1 LLIDEGVGMKKI
13 QWALAVVF
21 TAMVGLVQAVTLPG
35 PVVNADWLAANLN
48 EVQVIEVRTDLA
60 SYLRNPE
67 FDTDKKTGKKF
78 LVEVGGHI
86 SNSSLL
92 DFKKVRVERL
102 VDGKKIKFLIPEKAD
117 FEKLVQNLG
126 INSGKPIVLVPIGQ
140 DMSDIDEALR
150 TYWQFKVY
158 GEDQVAVLDGGIAGW
173 LSEGREYTT
182 ATSQKA
188 PGNWAAKAFRQ
199 ELIASSDE
207 VAAASKSGKPQ
218 LLDARQPAQYLG
230 LAKRPDVLTFGHI
243 AGSKELAPELLAK
256 PVNGA
261 LYFWSK
267 NTYDALMSANGLST
281 KTPTISYC
289 NTGHLAS
296 GGWFVM
302 SELVGNKSTK
312 LYDGSLYL
320 WTLEGRPLVGVPLN

>member
-1 LLIDEGVGMKKI
+1 MKKI
-13 QWALAVVF
+13 QWLLAFALIS
-21 TAMVGLVQAVTLPG
+21 LVSLAQAINLPG
-35 PVVNADWLAANLN
+35 PVVSADWLANN
-48 EVQVIEVRTDLA
+48 MSEVQVIEVRTDLA

-86 SNSSLL
+86 SNSTLL
-92 DFKKVRVERL
+92 DFKKVRVDRM

-117 FEKLVQNLG
+117 FEKLVQSLG
-126 INSGKPIVLVPIGQ
+126 INSDKPIVLVPIGQ

-150 TYWQFKVY
+150 TYWSFKVY

-173 LSEGREYTT
+173 LSESREFTT
-182 ATSQKA
+182 ATTPKSA
-188 PGNWAAKAFRQ
+188 GNWLAKAERK
-199 ELIASSDE
+199 ELIASSDD
-207 VAAASKSGKPQ
+207 VAAASKNGKPQ

-230 LAKRPDVLTFGHI
+230 LAKRPDVMTFGHI
-243 AGSKELAPELLAK
+243 AGSKELAPELLARSN
-256 PVNGA
+256 NGA
-261 LYFWSK
+261 LYFWQK
-267 NTYDALMSANGLST
+267 KTYDALLAANGLNS
-281 KTPTISYC
+281 KGQTIAYC
-289 NTGHLAS
+289 NTGHLAA

>member
-1 LLIDEGVGMKKI
+1 MKKMYWLFAI
-13 QWALAVVF
+13 AL
-21 TAMVGLVQAVTLPG
+21 TMLVGLVQAVTLPG
-35 PVVNADWLAANLN
+35 PVVSSEWLANNLSD
-48 EVQVIEVRTDLA
+48 VQIIEVRTDLA

-86 SNSSLL
+86 NNSSLL

-117 FEKLVQNLG
+117 FEKLVQSLG
-126 INSGKPIVLVPIGQ
+126 INVDKPIILVPIGQ

-150 TYWQFKVY
+150 TYWTFKVY

-182 ATSQKA
+182 TNNQKTT
-188 PGNWAAKAFRQ
+188 GNWIGKAERKQ
-199 ELIASSDE
+199 LIASSDE
-207 VAAASKSGKPQ
+207 VAAASKGGKPQ

-256 PVNGA
+256 ASNGA
-261 LYFWSK
+261 LYFWPK
-267 NTYDALMSANGLST
+267 KTYDALMSANGLST
-281 KTPTISYC
+281 KNPTIAYC
-289 NTGHLAS
+289 NTGHLAA

>member
-1 LLIDEGVGMKKI
+1 MKKFY
-13 QWALAVVF
+13 WLFAVAITVI
-21 TAMVGLVQAVTLPG
+21 TGIVQAVTLPG
-35 PVVNADWLAANLN
+35 PVVSADWLANNLA

-86 SNSSLL
+86 NNSSLL

-117 FEKLVQNLG
+117 FEKLIQSLG
-126 INSGKPIVLVPIGQ
+126 VNADKPIILVPIGQ

-150 TYWQFKVY
+150 TYWTFKVY

-173 LSEGREYTT
+173 LTEGREFTT
-182 ATSQKA
+182 ANSAKA
-188 PGNWAAKAFRQ
+188 AGNWVGKAERKQ
-199 ELIASSDE
+199 LIASSDE
-207 VAAASKSGKPQ
+207 VAAASKGGKPQ

-261 LYFWSK
+261 LYFWPK
-267 NTYDALMSANGLST
+267 TTYDALMSANGLSN
-281 KTPTISYC
+281 KNPTIAYC
-289 NTGHLAS
+289 NTGHLAA

>member
-1 LLIDEGVGMKKI
+1 MKKI
-13 QWALAVVF
+13 QWLLAF
-21 TAMVGLVQAVTLPG
+21 ILISLASLAQAITLPG
-35 PVVNADWLAANLN
+35 PVVSADWLASNMS

-60 SYLRNPE
+60 SFLRNPE

-86 SNSSLL
+86 SNSTLL
-92 DFKKVRVERL
+92 DFKKVRVDRL

-117 FEKLVQNLG
+117 FEKLVQSLG
-126 INSGKPIVLVPIGQ
+126 INSDKPIILVPIGQ

-150 TYWQFKVY
+150 TYWSFKVY

-173 LSEGREYTT
+173 LGEGRKFSTVNT
-182 ATSQKA
+182 PKA
-188 PGNWAAKAFRQ
+188 AGNWLVKAERK
-199 ELIASSDE
+199 ELIASSDD

-243 AGSKELAPELLAK
+243 QGSKELAPELMAK
-256 PVNGA
+256 PSNGA
-261 LYFWSK
+261 LYFWQK
-267 NTYDALMSANGLST
+267 KTYDALLAANGIST
-281 KTPTISYC
+281 NDPTIAYC

>member
-1 LLIDEGVGMKKI
+1 MKKI
-13 QWALAVVF
+13 QLLLAFALTGLVS
-21 TAMVGLVQAVTLPG
+21 LVQAITLPG
-35 PVVNADWLAANLN
+35 PVVSADWLSNN
-48 EVQVIEVRTDLA
+48 QSDVQIIEVRTDLA

-86 SNSSLL
+86 TNSTLL

-117 FEKLVQNLG
+117 FEKLVQSLG
-126 INSGKPIVLVPIGQ
+126 INSDKPIVLVPIGQ

-150 TYWQFKVY
+150 TYWSFKVY

-173 LSEGREYTT
+173 LGEGREYVTNN
-182 ATSQKA
+182 AQKVT
-188 PGNWAAKAFRQ
+188 GNWSAKAYRK
-199 ELIASSDE
+199 ELIASSDD
-207 VAAASKSGKPQ
+207 VAAASKAGKPQ

-256 PVNGA
+256 PSNGA
-261 LYFWSK
+261 LYFWQK
-267 NTYDALMSANGLST
+267 NTYDALMSANGLSV
-281 KTPTISYC
+281 KGPTIAYC
-289 NTGHLAS
+289 NTGHLAA

>member
-1 LLIDEGVGMKKI
+1 MKKI
-13 QWALAVVF
+13 QWLLAFALIS
-21 TAMVGLVQAVTLPG
+21 LVSLAQAITLPG
-35 PVVNADWLAANLN
+35 PVVSADWLANN
-48 EVQVIEVRTDLA
+48 MSEVQVIEVRTDLA

-86 SNSSLL
+86 SNSTLL
-92 DFKKVRVERL
+92 DFKKVRVDRM
-102 VDGKKIKFLIPEKAD
+102 VYGKKIKFLIPEKAD
-117 FEKLVQNLG
+117 FEKLAQSLG
-126 INSGKPIVLVPIGQ
+126 INSDKPIVLVPIGQ

-150 TYWQFKVY
+150 TYWSFKVY

-173 LSEGREYTT
+173 LSESREFTT
-182 ATSQKA
+182 ATTPKA
-188 PGNWAAKAFRQ
+188 AGNWLAKAERK
-199 ELIASSDE
+199 ELIASSDD

-230 LAKRPDVLTFGHI
+230 LAKHPDVMTFGHI
-243 AGSKELAPELLAK
+243 ASSKELAPELLARSS
-256 PVNGA
+256 NGA
-261 LYFWSK
+261 LYFWQK
-267 NTYDALMSANGLST
+267 KTYDALLAANGLSS
-281 KTPTISYC
+281 KGQTIAYC
-289 NTGHLAS
+289 NTGHLAA

-320 WTLEGRPLVGVPLN
+320 WTLEGHPLVGVPLN

>member
-1 LLIDEGVGMKKI
+1 MKKM
-13 QWALAVVF
+13 QWLLALVLSSLISLA
-21 TAMVGLVQAVTLPG
+21 QAISLPG
-35 PVVNADWLAANLN
+35 PVVSADWLANNLS

-86 SNSSLL
+86 TNSSLL
-92 DFKKVRVERL
+92 DFKKVRAERTI
-102 VDGKKIKFLIPEKAD
+102 DGKKIKFLIPEKAD
-117 FEKLVQNLG
+117 FEKLVQSLG
-126 INSGKPIVLVPIGQ
+126 VNSDKPIVLVPIGQ

-150 TYWQFKVY
+150 TYWTFKVY

-173 LSEGREYTT
+173 LGEGREFVTT
-182 ATSQKA
+182 NSQKTV
-188 PGNWAAKAFRQ
+188 GNWSTKAYRK
-199 ELIASSDE
+199 ELIASSEE
-207 VAAASKSGKPQ
+207 VAAASKGGKPQ

-243 AGSKELAPELLAK
+243 ARSKELAPELLAK
-256 PVNGA
+256 PSNGA
-261 LYFWSK
+261 LYFWPK

-281 KTPTISYC
+281 KNPTIAYC
-289 NTGHLAS
+289 NTGHLAA

>member
-1 LLIDEGVGMKKI
+1 MKKI
-13 QWALAVVF
+13 QWLLAFVLIS
-21 TAMVGLVQAVTLPG
+21 LVTLAQAITLPG
-35 PVVNADWLAANLN
+35 PVVSADWLSNNLSD
-48 EVQVIEVRTDLA
+48 VQVIEVRTDLA
-60 SYLRNPE
+60 SYLKNPE
-67 FDTDKKTGKKF
+67 FDADKKTGKKF

-86 SNSSLL
+86 ANSTLL

-117 FEKLVQNLG
+117 FEKLVQSLG
-126 INSGKPIVLVPIGQ
+126 INSDKPIVLVPIGQ

-150 TYWQFKVY
+150 TYWSFKVY

-173 LSEGREYTT
+173 LSEGREFTT
-182 ATSQKA
+182 ATTPKA
-188 PGNWAAKAFRQ
+188 TGNWLAKAERK

-230 LAKRPDVLTFGHI
+230 LAKRPDVMTFGHI
-243 AGSKELAPELLAK
+243 AGSKELAPELLARSS
-256 PVNGA
+256 NGA
-261 LYFWSK
+261 LYFWQK
-267 NTYDALMSANGLST
+267 KTYDALLAANGLNS
-281 KTPTISYC
+281 KGQTIAYC
-289 NTGHLAS
+289 NTGHLAA

>member
-1 LLIDEGVGMKKI
+1 MKKI
-13 QWALAVVF
+13 QWLLAFVLTGLVS
-21 TAMVGLVQAVTLPG
+21 LVQAITLPG
-35 PVVNADWLAANLN
+35 PVISADWLANN
-48 EVQVIEVRTDLA
+48 MSEVQVIEVRTDLA

-67 FDTDKKTGKKF
+67 FDTDKKTGQKF

-86 SNSSLL
+86 VSSTLL
-92 DFKKVRVERL
+92 DFKKVRVDRL
-102 VDGKKIKFLIPEKAD
+102 VGGKKIKFLIPEKPD
-117 FEKLVQNLG
+117 FEKLVQSLG
-126 INSGKPIVLVPIGQ
+126 INSDKPIVLVPIGQ

-150 TYWQFKVY
+150 TYWSFKVY

-173 LSEGREYTT
+173 LSEGREFTT
-182 ATSQKA
+182 ATTPKA
-188 PGNWAAKAFRQ
+188 TGNWLAKAERK

-230 LAKRPDVLTFGHI
+230 LAKRPDVMTFGHI
-243 AGSKELAPELLAK
+243 AGSKELAPELLARSS
-256 PVNGA
+256 NGA
-261 LYFWSK
+261 LYFWQK
-267 NTYDALMSANGLST
+267 KTYDALLAANGLNS
-281 KTPTISYC
+281 KGQTIAYC
-289 NTGHLAS
+289 NTGHLAA

>member
-1 LLIDEGVGMKKI
+1 MKKI
-13 QWALAVVF
+13 QLLLAFALIGLVS
-21 TAMVGLVQAVTLPG
+21 LVQAITLPG
-35 PVVNADWLAANLN
+35 PVVSADWLSNNLSD
-48 EVQVIEVRTDLA
+48 VQVIEVRTDLA

-86 SNSSLL
+86 SNSTLL

-117 FEKLVQNLG
+117 FERLVQSLG
-126 INSGKPIVLVPIGQ
+126 INSDKPIVLVPVGQ

-150 TYWQFKVY
+150 TYWSFKVY
-158 GEDQVAVLDGGIAGW
+158 GDDQVAVLDGGIAGW
-173 LSEGREYTT
+173 LGEGREFTT
-182 ATSQKA
+182 ANTQKTV
-188 PGNWAAKAFRQ
+188 GNWSAKAYHK
-199 ELIASSDE
+199 ELIASSDD
-207 VAAASKSGKPQ
+207 VAAASKTGKPQ

-230 LAKRPDVLTFGHI
+230 LAKHPDVMTYGHI
-243 AGSKELAPELLAK
+243 SGSKELAPELLAK
-256 PVNGA
+256 PANGA
-261 LYFWSK
+261 LYFWQK
-267 NTYDALMSANGLST
+267 NTYDALMSANGLNV
-281 KTPTISYC
+281 KNPTIAYC
-289 NTGHLAS
+289 NTGHLAA

-312 LYDGSLYL
+312 LYDGSLYF

>member
-1 LLIDEGVGMKKI
+1 MKKI
-13 QWALAVVF
+13 QWALAFVL
-21 TAMVGLVQAVTLPG
+21 TSLVALAQAITLPG
-35 PVVNADWLAANLN
+35 PVVSADWLANN
-48 EVQVIEVRTDLA
+48 MSEVQIIEVRTDLA

-67 FDTDKKTGKKF
+67 FDADKKTGKKF

-86 SNSSLL
+86 ANSSLL

-102 VDGKKIKFLIPEKAD
+102 DDGKKIKFLIPEKAD
-117 FEKLVQNLG
+117 FEKLVQSLG
-126 INSGKPIVLVPIGQ
+126 INSDKPIVLVPIGQ

-150 TYWQFKVY
+150 TYWSFKVY

-173 LSEGREYTT
+173 LAEGREYTT
-182 ATSQKA
+182 VNTQKPA
-188 PGNWAAKAFRQ
+188 GNWAAKSVRN

-230 LAKRPDVLTFGHI
+230 LAKRPDVLTYGHI

-261 LYFWSK
+261 LYFWKK
-267 NTYDALMSANGLST
+267 NTYDALMAANGLNT
-281 KTPTISYC
+281 KSSTISYC
-289 NTGHLAS
+289 NTGHLAA

-320 WTLEGRPLVGVPLN
+320 WTLEGRPLVGIPLN

>member
-1 LLIDEGVGMKKI
+1 MKKI
-13 QWALAVVF
+13 QWLLAFFLTGLVS
-21 TAMVGLVQAVTLPG
+21 LVQAITLPG
-35 PVVNADWLAANLN
+35 PVVSADWLSNNLSD
-48 EVQVIEVRTDLA
+48 VQIIEVRTDLA

-86 SNSSLL
+86 TNSALL
-92 DFKKVRVERL
+92 DFKRVRVERL

-117 FEKLVQNLG
+117 FEKLVQSLG
-126 INSGKPIVLVPIGQ
+126 INSDKPIVLVPIGQ

-150 TYWQFKVY
+150 TYWSFKVY

-173 LSEGREYTT
+173 LGEGREYATT
-182 ATSQKA
+182 NAQKTA
-188 PGNWAAKAFRQ
+188 GNWSAKAYRK
-199 ELIASSDE
+199 ELIASSDD
-207 VAAASKSGKPQ
+207 VAAASKAGKPQ

-256 PVNGA
+256 SSNGA
-261 LYFWSK
+261 LYFWQK
-267 NTYDALMSANGLST
+267 NTYDALMSANGLSV
-281 KTPTISYC
+281 KGPTIAYC
-289 NTGHLAS
+289 NTGHLAA

>member
-1 LLIDEGVGMKKI
+1 MKKI
-13 QWALAVVF
+13 QWLLAFVLMGLVN
-21 TAMVGLVQAVTLPG
+21 LVQAITLPG
-35 PVVNADWLAANLN
+35 PVVSADWLANNLS

-86 SNSSLL
+86 TNSSLL
-92 DFKKVRVERL
+92 DFKKVRAERA

-117 FEKLVQNLG
+117 FEKLVQSLG
-126 INSGKPIVLVPIGQ
+126 INSDKPIVLVPIGQ

-150 TYWQFKVY
+150 TYWSFKVY
-158 GEDQVAVLDGGIAGW
+158 GDDQVEVLDGGIAGW
-173 LSEGREYTT
+173 LSEGREFTT
-182 ATSQKA
+182 ANSQK
-188 PGNWAAKAFRQ
+188 PTGNWLAKAYRK

-230 LAKRPDVLTFGHI
+230 LSKRPDVLTFGHI

-256 PVNGA
+256 PNNGA

-267 NTYDALMSANGLST
+267 NTYDALMSANGLNT
-281 KTPTISYC
+281 KGQTIAYC
-289 NTGHLAS
+289 NTGHLAA

>member
-1 LLIDEGVGMKKI
+1 MKKI
-13 QWALAVVF
+13 QWLLAFAL
-21 TAMVGLVQAVTLPG
+21 TSLVSLTQAINLPG
-35 PVVNADWLAANLN
+35 PVVSADWLANN
-48 EVQVIEVRTDLA
+48 MSEVQVIEVRTDLA

-67 FDTDKKTGKKF
+67 FDIDKKTGKKF

-86 SNSSLL
+86 TNSTLL
-92 DFKKVRVERL
+92 DFKKVRAERL
-102 VDGKKIKFLIPEKAD
+102 IDGKKIKFLLPEKAD
-117 FEKLVQNLG
+117 FEKLVQSLG
-126 INSGKPIVLVPIGQ
+126 INSDKPIVLVPIGQ

-150 TYWQFKVY
+150 TYWSFKVY

-173 LSEGREYTT
+173 LSEGREYTIVT
-182 ATSQKA
+182 APKTA
-188 PGNWAAKAFRQ
+188 GNWAAKAERK
-199 ELIASSDE
+199 ELIASSDD
-207 VAAASKSGKPQ
+207 VAVASKSGKPQ

-230 LAKRPDVLTFGHI
+230 LAKRPDVMTFGHI

-256 PVNGA
+256 PSNGA
-261 LYFWSK
+261 LYFWPK
-267 NTYDALMSANGLST
+267 KTYDALLAANGLSA
-281 KTPTISYC
+281 KGSTIAYC
-289 NTGHLAS
+289 NTGHLAA

>member
-1 LLIDEGVGMKKI
+1 MKKI
-13 QWALAVVF
+13 QWFLVIALAAL
-21 TAMVGLVQAVTLPG
+21 TTLAHAINLPG
-35 PVVNADWLAANLN
+35 PVVSADWLTNN
-48 EVQVIEVRTDLA
+48 MSEVQIIEVRTDLA

-67 FDTDKKTGKKF
+67 FDTDKKTGKKS

-86 SNSSLL
+86 TNSSLL

-117 FEKLVQNLG
+117 FEKLVQSLG
-126 INSGKPIVLVPIGQ
+126 INSDKPIILVPIGQ

-150 TYWQFKVY
+150 TYWSFKVY

-173 LSEGREYTT
+173 LSEGREFTI
-182 ATSQKA
+182 ASSQKTA
-188 PGNWAAKAFRQ
+188 GNWASKAYRKD
-199 ELIASSDE
+199 LIASSDD
-207 VAAASKSGKPQ
+207 VAAASKAGKPQ

-230 LAKRPDVLTFGHI
+230 LTKRPDVVTFGHI
-243 AGSKELAPELLAK
+243 AHSKELAPELLAK
-256 PVNGA
+256 PSNGA
-261 LYFWSK
+261 LYFWQK
-267 NTYDALMSANGLST
+267 NTYDALMAANGLSI
-281 KTPTISYC
+281 KGPTIAYC
-289 NTGHLAS
+289 NTGHLAA

-320 WTLEGRPLVGVPLN
+320 WTLEGRPLVGMPLN

>member
-1 LLIDEGVGMKKI
+1 MKKM
-13 QWALAVVF
+13 QWLLALVLAS
-21 TAMVGLVQAVTLPG
+21 LVSLAQAINLPG
-35 PVVNADWLAANLN
+35 PVVSADWLANN
-48 EVQVIEVRTDLA
+48 MSEVQVIEVRTDLA

-86 SNSSLL
+86 TSSSLL
-92 DFKKVRVERL
+92 DFKKVRAERT

-117 FEKLVQNLG
+117 FEKLVQSLG
-126 INSGKPIVLVPIGQ
+126 VNSDKPIVLVPIGQ

-150 TYWQFKVY
+150 THWSFKVY

-173 LSEGREYTT
+173 LSEGREYTMANT
-182 ATSQKA
+182 PKAT
-188 PGNWAAKAFRQ
+188 GNWSAKAERK
-199 ELIASSDE
+199 ELIASSDD

-230 LAKRPDVLTFGHI
+230 LAKRPDVMTFGHI

-256 PVNGA
+256 PSNGA
-261 LYFWSK
+261 LYFWPK
-267 NTYDALMSANGLST
+267 KTYDALLAANGLSA
-281 KTPTISYC
+281 KGQTIAYC
-289 NTGHLAS
+289 NTGHLAA

>member
-1 LLIDEGVGMKKI
+1 MKKM
-13 QWALAVVF
+13 QWLLALVLIGLVS
-21 TAMVGLVQAVTLPG
+21 LVQAITLPG
-35 PVVNADWLAANLN
+35 PVVSADWLANNLS

-60 SYLRNPE
+60 SYIRNPE

-86 SNSSLL
+86 TNSSLL
-92 DFKKVRVERL
+92 DFKKVRAERTI
-102 VDGKKIKFLIPEKAD
+102 DGKKIKFLIPEKAD
-117 FEKLVQNLG
+117 FEKLVQSLG
-126 INSGKPIVLVPIGQ
+126 INSDKPIVLVPIGQ

-150 TYWQFKVY
+150 TYWTFKVY

-173 LSEGREYTT
+173 LGEGRDYTN
-182 ATSQKA
+182 ATSQK
-188 PGNWAAKAFRQ
+188 PIGNWSAKAERK
-199 ELIASSDE
+199 ELIASSDD

-230 LAKRPDVLTFGHI
+230 LTKRPDVLTYGHI

-256 PVNGA
+256 SANGA
-261 LYFWSK
+261 LYFWPK
-267 NTYDALMSANGLST
+267 KTYESLLSANGLSS
-281 KTPTISYC
+281 KAPTIAYC

-296 GGWFVM
+296 GGWFVI
-302 SELVGNKSTK
+302 SELVGNKSAK

>member
-1 LLIDEGVGMKKI
+1 MKKI
-13 QWALAVVF
+13 KLLLAFALTGLVS
-21 TAMVGLVQAVTLPG
+21 LVQAITLPS
-35 PVVNADWLAANLN
+35 PVVSADWLSNNLSD
-48 EVQVIEVRTDLA
+48 VQVIEVRTDLA

-86 SNSSLL
+86 TNSTLL

-117 FEKLVQNLG
+117 FEKLVQSLG
-126 INSGKPIVLVPIGQ
+126 INSDKPIVLVPIGQ

-150 TYWQFKVY
+150 TYWSFKVY

-173 LSEGREYTT
+173 LGEGREYVTT
-182 ATSQKA
+182 NAQKA
-188 PGNWAAKAFRQ
+188 TGNWSAKAYRK
-199 ELIASSDE
+199 ELIASSDD
-207 VAAASKSGKPQ
+207 VAAASKAGKPQ

-256 PVNGA
+256 PSNGA
-261 LYFWSK
+261 LYFWQK
-267 NTYDALMSANGLST
+267 NTYDALMSANGLSVNGS
-281 KTPTISYC
+281 TIAYC
-289 NTGHLAS
+289 NTGHLAA

>member
-1 LLIDEGVGMKKI
+1 MKKI
-13 QWALAVVF
+13 QWLLAFALTGLVS
-21 TAMVGLVQAVTLPG
+21 LVQAITLPG
-35 PVVNADWLAANLN
+35 PVVSADWLSNNLSD
-48 EVQVIEVRTDLA
+48 VQVIEVRTDLA

-86 SNSSLL
+86 ANSTLL

-117 FEKLVQNLG
+117 FEKLVQSLG
-126 INSGKPIVLVPIGQ
+126 INSDKPIVLVPIGQ
-140 DMSDIDEALR
+140 DMSDIGEALR
-150 TYWQFKVY
+150 TYWSFKVY

-173 LSEGREYTT
+173 LSEGREFTI
-182 ATSQKA
+182 ANSPKA
-188 PGNWAAKAFRQ
+188 VGNWAAKAERK

-207 VAAASKSGKPQ
+207 VATASKSGKPH

-256 PVNGA
+256 PSNGA
-261 LYFWSK
+261 LYFWQK
-267 NTYDALMSANGLST
+267 KTYDALLAANGLSN
-281 KTPTISYC
+281 KGPTIAYC
-289 NTGHLAS
+289 NTGHLAA

>member
-1 LLIDEGVGMKKI
+1 MKKI
-13 QWALAVVF
+13 QWLLAFVLIS
-21 TAMVGLVQAVTLPG
+21 LVSLAQAITLPG
-35 PVVNADWLAANLN
+35 PVVSADWLANN
-48 EVQVIEVRTDLA
+48 ISEVQVIEVRTDLS
-60 SYLRNPE
+60 SYLRSPE

-86 SNSSLL
+86 ANSTLL

-102 VDGKKIKFLIPEKAD
+102 VDGKKIKHLIPEKAD
-117 FEKLVQNLG
+117 FEKLVQSLG
-126 INSGKPIVLVPIGQ
+126 INSDKPIVLVPIGQ

-150 TYWQFKVY
+150 TYWSFKVY

-173 LSEGREYTT
+173 LSEGREFTI
-182 ATSQKA
+182 ANSPKA
-188 PGNWAAKAFRQ
+188 AGNWAAKAERK
-199 ELIASSDE
+199 ELIASSNE

-243 AGSKELAPELLAK
+243 AGSKELAPELLAR
-256 PVNGA
+256 PSNGA
-261 LYFWSK
+261 LYFWQK
-267 NTYDALMSANGLST
+267 KTYDALLAANGLSS
-281 KTPTISYC
+281 KSPTIAYC

>member
-1 LLIDEGVGMKKI
+1 MKKI
-13 QWALAVVF
+13 QWLLAFALTGLVS
-21 TAMVGLVQAVTLPG
+21 LVQAITLPG
-35 PVVNADWLAANLN
+35 PVVSADWLSNNLSD
-48 EVQVIEVRTDLA
+48 VQVIEVRTDLA
-60 SYLRNPE
+60 SYIRNPE

-86 SNSSLL
+86 ANSTLL

-117 FEKLVQNLG
+117 FDKLVQSLG
-126 INSGKPIVLVPIGQ
+126 INSDKPIVLVPIGQ

-150 TYWQFKVY
+150 TYWSFKVY

-173 LSEGREYTT
+173 LGEGREYVTT
-182 ATSQKA
+182 NTQKA
-188 PGNWAAKAFRQ
+188 TGNWSAKAYRK
-199 ELIASSDE
+199 ELIASSDD
-207 VAAASKSGKPQ
+207 VAAASKAGKPQ

-256 PVNGA
+256 PSNGA
-261 LYFWSK
+261 LYFWQK
-267 NTYDALMSANGLST
+267 NTYDALISANGLSV
-281 KTPTISYC
+281 KGPTIAYC
-289 NTGHLAS
+289 NTGHLAA

>member
-1 LLIDEGVGMKKI
+1 MKKM
-13 QWALAVVF
+13 QWLLALVLSSLIS
-21 TAMVGLVQAVTLPG
+21 LVQAISLPG
-35 PVVNADWLAANLN
+35 PVVSADWLANNLS

-86 SNSSLL
+86 TNSSLL
-92 DFKKVRVERL
+92 DFKKVRAERTI
-102 VDGKKIKFLIPEKAD
+102 DGKKIKFLIPEKAD
-117 FEKLVQNLG
+117 FEKLVQSLG
-126 INSGKPIVLVPIGQ
+126 VNSDKPIVLVPIGQ

-150 TYWQFKVY
+150 TYWTFKVY

-173 LSEGREYTT
+173 LGEGREFVTT
-182 ATSQKA
+182 NSQKTV
-188 PGNWAAKAFRQ
+188 GNWSTKAYRK
-199 ELIASSDE
+199 ELIASSEE
-207 VAAASKSGKPQ
+207 VAAASKGGKPQ

-243 AGSKELAPELLAK
+243 ARSKELAPELLAK
-256 PVNGA
+256 PSNGA
-261 LYFWSK
+261 LYFWPK

-281 KTPTISYC
+281 KNPTIAYC
-289 NTGHLAS
+289 NTGHLAA